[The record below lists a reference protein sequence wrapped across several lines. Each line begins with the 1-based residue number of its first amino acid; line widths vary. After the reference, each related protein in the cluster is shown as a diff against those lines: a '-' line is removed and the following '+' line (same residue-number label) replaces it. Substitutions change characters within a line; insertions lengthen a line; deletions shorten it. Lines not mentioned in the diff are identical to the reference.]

1 MTISEIL
8 AEVDEIKPN
17 TYDDNIKIKW
27 LSELDG
33 KVFNE
38 LVMTHEHEDGAAFT
52 GYTEADM
59 EKELLIPFPYTDT
72 YRNWLFAMIDYSN
85 GETDRF
91 GNSMLMFNNS
101 YSTYSKHFCSTNKA
115 IQLPYKLF

>member
-38 LVMTHEHEDGAAFT
+38 LVTTHEHEDDIEFK
-52 GYTEADM
+52 GYTEADID
-59 EKELLIPFPYTDT
+59 EELLIPFPYTDT

-91 GNSMLMFNNS
+91 SNSMVMFNNA
-101 YSTYSKHFCSTNKA
+101 YSTYAKYFNSTNKP
-115 IQLPYKLF
+115 IQQPIKLF

>member
-1 MTISEIL
+1 MTISEVL
-8 AEVDEIKPN
+8 AKVDEIKPN
-17 TYDDNIKIKW
+17 TYDDNIKIGW

-38 LVMTHEHEDGAAFT
+38 LVLTHEHEEDAEFT

-72 YRNWLFAMIDYSN
+72 YTNWLYAMIDYSN

-91 GNSMLMFNNS
+91 SNSMVMFNNS
-101 YSTYSKHFCSTNKA
+101 YSTYAKYYNSTNKPNQQN
-115 IQLPYKLF
+115 ILLF